1 MAANPVDPLQA
12 LGAAIAV
19 TANSKEQADLLAT
32 LRESLEA
39 QPGPIPIL
47 CTTLFSRL
55 VSAGDSLL
63 RQWFLDLLH
72 FAICRS
78 TLSLEARTQC
88 ECLALLGHC
97 VASFLP

>member
-12 LGAAIAV
+12 LSAAIAV
-19 TANSKEQADLLAT
+19 PANSQEQADLLAT

-39 QPGPIPIL
+39 QPAPIPIL

-55 VSAGDSLL
+55 VGSGDSLL
-63 RQWFLDLLH
+63 KKWFLDLLH

-78 TLSLEARTQC
+78 TLTLEVRTQRKVVC
-88 ECLALLGHC
+88 CCNRGWLL
-97 VASFLP
+97 